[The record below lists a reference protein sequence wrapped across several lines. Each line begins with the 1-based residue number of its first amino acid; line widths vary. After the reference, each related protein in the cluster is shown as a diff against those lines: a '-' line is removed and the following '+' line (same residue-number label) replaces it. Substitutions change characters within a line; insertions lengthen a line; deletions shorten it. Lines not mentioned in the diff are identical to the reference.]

1 MNASE
6 EDEGWVE
13 WLVCDQCGATVA
25 GVPLWPD
32 PDPTP
37 CNCPA
42 VPASA
47 TRIRWPPDAAPPSPS
62 ILAEK
67 ARRQLSRLLR
77 APDDAPGR
85 DLAIELLRAE
95 LRTLAEGGGSW

>member
-6 EDEGWVE
+6 QEGDEGWIE

-42 VPASA
+42 ED
-47 TRIRWPPDAAPPSPS
+47 PPDAAPPSPS

-77 APDDAPGR
+77 APDAAPGR

-95 LRTLAEGGGSW
+95 LRTLAEGGGAW